1 MTRIRHVR
9 RLAASLAG
17 LATDLLGLAAAAPAA
32 LAVPGLPHP
41 PPGWY
46 KHPPLP
52 AHSHTVASGGMPGW
66 QIILIAAAAV
76 LLAAL
81 AVTAHRIRAARR
93 ATPSAA

>member
-9 RLAASLAG
+9 RLAAALAG
-17 LATDLLGLAAAAPAA
+17 LASTLLALTEAAPAA
-32 LAVPGLPHP
+32 LADPRPSHP

-52 AHSHTVASGGMPGW
+52 AHTQTVATGGMPGW
-66 QIILIAAAAV
+66 QIALIAAAAV

-81 AVTAHRIRAARR
+81 AVTAHRIRAARH
-93 ATPSAA
+93 ATPSGA